1 MSGPRH
7 CTKCGLPRAKI
18 QRAGTTIAR
27 KVGSTM
33 TELLIGICSLGG
45 LVVFQMAMRQRS
57 QRRMV
62 DAWEKAQAELARGNH
77 EASAAHLEE
86 CIRIM
91 PLWLPPRFALG
102 ALLARLGRLGEAES
116 QFKMAQALQPREAE
130 GMIELGIFYITAAR
144 SIKEGV
150 ALLRDAVAADPDAAQ
165 RIQSDPRLRD
175 FRESPDF
182 ALLELP

>member
-1 MSGPRH
+1 
-7 CTKCGLPRAKI
+7 
-18 QRAGTTIAR
+18 
-27 KVGSTM
+27 M
-33 TELLIGICSLGG
+33 TELLFGICSLGG

-62 DAWEKAQAELARGNH
+62 DAWEQAQAELARGNH
-77 EASAAHLEE
+77 EAGVAHLEE

-91 PLWLPPRFALG
+91 PLWLPPRFVLG
-102 ALLARLGRLGEAES
+102 ALLARLGRLSEAEN

-130 GMIELGIFYITAAR
+130 GMIELGIFYITAAGR
-144 SIKEGV
+144 AEEGI
-150 ALLRDAVAADPDAAQ
+150 ALLREAVASDPGAAQ